1 MKWEQ
6 VPASGWHW
14 WLVRKCLW
22 GETGASFQNAFYL
35 MWLYKRPS
43 TQLCLQ
49 VNFHIFTLLKYF
61 LPSPLSNSLQRLKAY
76 RNQAGDLRS
85 WTGQVGGSREC
96 WRLQQRRHHLPYL
109 KSSVHSA
116 VTWIPFRPSVV
127 RGSKSS
133 GEDRNLRFFF
143 CKTF

>member
-35 MWLYKRPS
+35 TWFYTLPS

-49 VNFHIFTLLKYF
+49 VNFHIFTLLEYF
-61 LPSPLSNSLQRLKAY
+61 LPSPLSNILQRLNAY
-76 RNQAGDLRS
+76 RTQAGDLHS
-85 WTGQVGGSREC
+85 WTGQVGGSREW
-96 WRLQQRRHHLPYL
+96 WRLQQRRHHPPHL

-116 VTWIPFRPSVV
+116 VIRSPSRPGAV
-127 RGSKSS
+127 RASKSS
-133 GEDRNLRFFF
+133 GGDRNLSFSF